1 MAFPNDPRLL
11 KANTMQAP
19 ANEWSISENPHPEPK
34 HPGNPHPEPRHDPQK
49 LFIQPTPTSKMSSTP
64 STGEASTF
72 DKKPV
77 LSDEQRKANHTSS
90 ETNRRNRI
98 KAWYWDLCQL
108 VPDLQEKAPEN
119 CRRERLVMDQTREF
133 SRATM
138 VRRNQLIDALEAQG
152 RDPGKELGLT
162 RFEILPPIDP
172 KAIPKS
178 DDDTIEEEEGRDDY
192 AAEDA
197 DDPNAQREGQ
207 KPPRKRRR
215 RNNVPPSAIFEGQ

>member
-1 MAFPNDPRLL
+1 MAAHFHTSRATDILIKNLRVLRRSFPFDSLCMVSDITLLYTAFQHSVILMAFPDDPRLL
-11 KANTMQAP
+11 KANFMQAP
-19 ANEWSISENPHPEPK
+19 ANEWSYSEDPHLETK
-34 HPGNPHPEPRHDPQK
+34 HPGNHHPEPRHDPQK
-49 LFIQPTPTSKMSSTP
+49 HFIQPTPTSKMSSTP

-119 CRRERLVMDQTREF
+119 CKRERLVMDQTREF

-162 RFEILPPIDP
+162 V
-172 KAIPKS
+172 S
-178 DDDTIEEEEGRDDY
+178 
-192 AAEDA
+192 
-197 DDPNAQREGQ
+197 
-207 KPPRKRRR
+207 
-215 RNNVPPSAIFEGQ
+215 IFVQAPAKVVVD

>member
-1 MAFPNDPRLL
+1 MAALFHTSRTTDILIQNSTVLRRSFTFDSFCMISDIPLLHTLFQHSAIPMAFPNDPRLL

-162 RFEILPPIDP
+162 VSTLVQAPA
-172 KAIPKS
+172 K
-178 DDDTIEEEEGRDDY
+178 
-192 AAEDA
+192 
-197 DDPNAQREGQ
+197 
-207 KPPRKRRR
+207 
-215 RNNVPPSAIFEGQ
+215 

>member
-1 MAFPNDPRLL
+1 MISDITLLYTVFQHSAIPMAFPNDPRLL
-11 KANTMQAP
+11 KANIMQPP
-19 ANEWSISENPHPEPK
+19 ANEWSYSEDPHPEPK

-49 LFIQPTPTSKMSSTP
+49 PFIQPTPTSKMSSTP

-162 RFEILPPIDP
+162 VSTLVQAPAKVVVD
-172 KAIPKS
+172 
-178 DDDTIEEEEGRDDY
+178 
-192 AAEDA
+192 
-197 DDPNAQREGQ
+197 
-207 KPPRKRRR
+207 
-215 RNNVPPSAIFEGQ
+215 